1 MYKFDTDEILR
12 DERVPYKI
20 IKWRLL
26 NNFYVYSRDSIGSGN
41 IFKTISDFQL
51 GRIKFAYQRCE
62 SIYHRPIER
71 FMLEV
76 LTLVLDARR
85 SSDAFQREHQE
96 NILQILSEKSLS
108 DLLSNLPEE
117 ERKSFEFD
125 LKRLKIF

>member
-1 MYKFDTDEILR
+1 
-12 DERVPYKI
+12 
-20 IKWRLL
+20 
-26 NNFYVYSRDSIGSGN
+26 
-41 IFKTISDFQL
+41 
-51 GRIKFAYQRCE
+51 
-62 SIYHRPIER
+62 
-71 FMLEV
+71 MLEV